1 MVWLYRE
8 PAPEWYSRGDAMN
21 ILAPSLLAADF
32 ARLGEQMRMI
42 DQAGAQYFHYDVMD
56 GQFVPNISMGL
67 PVLQSIR
74 KVTGK
79 KLDVHLMIQHP
90 ERYISDFSDAG
101 ADILTVHAEACTHL
115 DQVVRDIKREG
126 ILAGVALNP
135 STPLSVLDY
144 ILPEVDMVLIMTV
157 NPGYGGQKMIPYT
170 LDKIRELRGI
180 VQRRGLST
188 DIEVDGGVKI
198 DNVDQFLNAGANVIV
213 SGSGI
218 FKGDLAGNVEAFLE
232 KMENK

>member
-1 MVWLYRE
+1 
-8 PAPEWYSRGDAMN
+8 MN

-42 DQAGAQYFHYDVMD
+42 DQAGAHYFHYDVMD

-74 KVTGK
+74 KVTKK
-79 KLDVHLMIQHP
+79 KLDVHLMIQNP

-101 ADILTVHAEACTHL
+101 ADILTVHAETCTHL

-144 ILPEVDMVLIMTV
+144 VLPEVDMVLIMTV

-180 VQRRGLST
+180 IQRRGLFT
-188 DIEVDGGVKI
+188 DIEADGGVKI

-232 KMENK
+232 KMGQSNQIN

>member
-1 MVWLYRE
+1 
-8 PAPEWYSRGDAMN
+8 MN

-32 ARLGEQMRMI
+32 ARLGEQMRII

-67 PVLQSIR
+67 PVLESIR
-74 KVTGK
+74 KVTKK
-79 KLDVHLMIQHP
+79 KLDVHLMIEHP

-101 ADILTVHAEACTHL
+101 ADIITVHAEACTHL
-115 DQVVRDIKREG
+115 DQIIGDIKREG
-126 ILAGVALNP
+126 LMAGVALNP
-135 STPLSVLDY
+135 STPLNVLDY

-188 DIEVDGGVKI
+188 DIEVDGGIKI
-198 DNVDQFLNAGANVIV
+198 DNAGQFLAAGANVIV
-213 SGSGI
+213 AGSGI
-218 FKGDLAGNVEAFLE
+218 FKGDLADNVEAFLDE
-232 KMENK
+232 MN

>member
-1 MVWLYRE
+1 
-8 PAPEWYSRGDAMN
+8 MN
-21 ILAPSLLAADF
+21 YLAPSLLAADF
-32 ARLGEQMRMI
+32 TRLGEQMRII

-74 KVTGK
+74 KATKK
-79 KLDVHLMIQHP
+79 KLDVHLMIEHP

-101 ADILTVHAEACTHL
+101 ADIITVHAEACTHL
-115 DQVVRDIKREG
+115 DQIIGDIKREG
-126 ILAGVALNP
+126 LMASVALNP
-135 STPLSVLDY
+135 STPLHVLDY
-144 ILPEVDMVLIMTV
+144 ILPEVDMVLVMTV

-180 VQRRGLST
+180 VQKRGLAT

-198 DNVDQFLNAGANVIV
+198 ENVDQFLAAGANVIV
-213 SGSGI
+213 AGSGI
-218 FKGDLAGNVEAFLE
+218 FKGDLAGNVEAFLA
-232 KMENK
+232 KMG

>member
-1 MVWLYRE
+1 
-8 PAPEWYSRGDAMN
+8 MN

-42 DQAGAQYFHYDVMD
+42 DQAGAQYFHIDVMD
-56 GQFVPNISMGL
+56 GQFVPNITMGL

-74 KVTGK
+74 KVTKK
-79 KLDVHLMIQHP
+79 KLDVHLMIEHP

-126 ILAGVALNP
+126 VLAGVALNP
-135 STPLSVLDY
+135 STPLDVLDY
-144 ILPEVDMVLIMTV
+144 ILPEVDMVLVMTV
-157 NPGYGGQKMIPYT
+157 NPGFGGQKTIPYT
-170 LDKIRELRGI
+170 LDKIRELRAI
-180 VQRRGLST
+180 IQRRGLST

-218 FKGDLAGNVEAFLE
+218 FQGDLAGNVEAFLE
-232 KMENK
+232 KMNELD

>member
-1 MVWLYRE
+1 
-8 PAPEWYSRGDAMN
+8 
-21 ILAPSLLAADF
+21 
-32 ARLGEQMRMI
+32 MI

-56 GQFVPNISMGL
+56 GCFVPNISMGL

-74 KVTGK
+74 KVTKK
-79 KLDVHLMIQHP
+79 KLDVHLMIEAP

-101 ADILTVHAEACTHL
+101 ADIITVHAEACRHL

-126 ILAGVALNP
+126 VMAGVALNP
-135 STPLSVLDY
+135 ATPLGVLDY
-144 ILPEVDMVLIMTV
+144 VLPEADMVLIMTV

-180 VQRRGLST
+180 IQRRGLTT
-188 DIEVDGGVKI
+188 DIEVDGGVKL
-198 DNVDQFLNAGANVIV
+198 DNVEDFLSAGANVIV
-213 SGSGI
+213 AGSGI

-232 KMENK
+232 KMN

>member
-1 MVWLYRE
+1 
-8 PAPEWYSRGDAMN
+8 MN

-42 DQAGAQYFHYDVMD
+42 DQAGAQYFHVAVMD
-56 GQFVPNISMGL
+56 GQFVPNITMGL

-74 KVTGK
+74 KVTKK
-79 KLDVHLMIQHP
+79 KLDVHLMIEHP

-115 DQVVRDIKREG
+115 DQAVRDIKREG

-135 STPLSVLDY
+135 STPLNVLDY
-144 ILPEVDMVLIMTV
+144 ILPEVDMVLVMTV
-157 NPGYGGQKMIPYT
+157 NPGFGGQKMIPYT
-170 LDKIRELRGI
+170 LDKIRELRGMI
-180 VQRRGLST
+180 QLRGLST

-232 KMENK
+232 KMQ

>member
-1 MVWLYRE
+1 
-8 PAPEWYSRGDAMN
+8 MN
-21 ILAPSLLAADF
+21 YLAPSLLAADF
-32 ARLGEQMRMI
+32 TRLGEQMRII

-56 GQFVPNISMGL
+56 GQFVPNLSMGL

-74 KVTGK
+74 KITKK
-79 KLDVHLMIQHP
+79 KLDVHLMIEHP

-101 ADILTVHAEACTHL
+101 ADIITVHAEACTHL
-115 DQVVRDIKREG
+115 DQIVGDIKREG
-126 ILAGVALNP
+126 LMAGVALNP
-135 STPLSVLDY
+135 ATSLSVLDY
-144 ILPEVDMVLIMTV
+144 ILPEVDVVLVMTV

-188 DIEVDGGVKI
+188 NIEVDGGVKVE
-198 DNVDQFLNAGANVIV
+198 NVDRFLAAGANVIV
-213 SGSGI
+213 AGSGV

-232 KMENK
+232 KLN

>member
-1 MVWLYRE
+1 
-8 PAPEWYSRGDAMN
+8 MN
-21 ILAPSLLAADF
+21 YLAPSLLAADF
-32 ARLGEQMRMI
+32 ARLGEQMRII

-74 KVTGK
+74 KVTKK
-79 KLDVHLMIQHP
+79 KLDVHLMIEHP

-101 ADILTVHAEACTHL
+101 ADIITVHAEAATHL
-115 DQVVRDIKREG
+115 DQIVRDIKREG
-126 ILAGVALNP
+126 LMAGVALNP
-135 STPLSVLDY
+135 STPLTVLDY

-198 DNVDQFLNAGANVIV
+198 DNVDQFLAAGANVIV
-213 SGSGI
+213 AGSGV
-218 FKGDLAGNVEAFLE
+218 FKGDLAGNVEAFL
-232 KMENK
+232 KKLN

>member
-1 MVWLYRE
+1 
-8 PAPEWYSRGDAMN
+8 MN

-42 DQAGAQYFHYDVMD
+42 DQAGAQYFHIDVMD
-56 GQFVPNISMGL
+56 GQFVPNITMGL

-74 KVTGK
+74 KVTKK
-79 KLDVHLMIQHP
+79 KLDVHLMIEHP

-115 DQVVRDIKREG
+115 DQAVRDIKREG
-126 ILAGVALNP
+126 VLAGVALNP
-135 STPLSVLDY
+135 STPLDVLDY
-144 ILPEVDMVLIMTV
+144 ILPEVDMVLVMTV
-157 NPGYGGQKMIPYT
+157 NPGFGGQKMIPYT
-170 LDKIRELRGI
+170 LDKVRELRAI
-180 VQRRGLST
+180 IQRRGLST

-198 DNVDQFLNAGANVIV
+198 DNADQFLNAGANVIV

-218 FKGDLAGNVEAFLE
+218 FQGDLAGNVEAFLE
-232 KMENK
+232 KMNELD

>member
-1 MVWLYRE
+1 
-8 PAPEWYSRGDAMN
+8 MN
-21 ILAPSLLAADF
+21 YLAPSLLAADF
-32 ARLGEQMRMI
+32 TRLGEQMRII

-56 GQFVPNISMGL
+56 GQFVPNLSMGL

-74 KVTGK
+74 KITKK
-79 KLDVHLMIQHP
+79 KLDVHLMIEHP

-101 ADILTVHAEACTHL
+101 ADIITVHAEACTHL
-115 DQVVRDIKREG
+115 DQIVGDIKREG
-126 ILAGVALNP
+126 LTAGVALNP
-135 STPLSVLDY
+135 ATSLSVLDY
-144 ILPEVDMVLIMTV
+144 ILPEVDVVLVMTV

-188 DIEVDGGVKI
+188 NIEVDGGVKVE
-198 DNVDQFLNAGANVIV
+198 NVDQFLAAGANVIV
-213 SGSGI
+213 VGSGV

-232 KMENK
+232 KLN

>member
-1 MVWLYRE
+1 
-8 PAPEWYSRGDAMN
+8 
-21 ILAPSLLAADF
+21 
-32 ARLGEQMRMI
+32 MRMI
-42 DQAGAQYFHYDVMD
+42 DQAGAHYFHYDVMD

-74 KVTGK
+74 KVTKK
-79 KLDVHLMIQHP
+79 KLDVHLMIQNP

-101 ADILTVHAEACTHL
+101 ADILTVHAETCTHL

-144 ILPEVDMVLIMTV
+144 VLPEVDMVLIMTV

-170 LDKIRELRGI
+170 LDKVRELRGI
-180 VQRRGLST
+180 IQRRGLST

-232 KMENK
+232 KMGQIH

>member
-1 MVWLYRE
+1 
-8 PAPEWYSRGDAMN
+8 MN

-42 DQAGAQYFHYDVMD
+42 DQAGAQYFHIDVMD
-56 GQFVPNISMGL
+56 GQFVPNITMGL

-74 KVTGK
+74 KVTKK
-79 KLDVHLMIQHP
+79 KLDVHLMIEHP

-126 ILAGVALNP
+126 VLAGVALNP
-135 STPLSVLDY
+135 STPLDVLDY
-144 ILPEVDMVLIMTV
+144 ILPEVDMVLVMTV
-157 NPGYGGQKMIPYT
+157 NPGFGGQKMIPYT
-170 LDKIRELRGI
+170 LDKVRELRAI
-180 VQRRGLST
+180 IQRRGLST

-198 DNVDQFLNAGANVIV
+198 DNADQFLNAGANVIV

-218 FKGDLAGNVEAFLE
+218 FQGDLAGNVEAFLE
-232 KMENK
+232 KMNELD

>member
-1 MVWLYRE
+1 
-8 PAPEWYSRGDAMN
+8 MN

-42 DQAGAQYFHYDVMD
+42 DQAGAQYFHIDVMD
-56 GQFVPNISMGL
+56 GQFVPNITMGL

-74 KVTGK
+74 KVTKK
-79 KLDVHLMIQHP
+79 KLDVHLMIEHP

-115 DQVVRDIKREG
+115 DQAVRDIKREG

-135 STPLSVLDY
+135 STPLNVLDY
-144 ILPEVDMVLIMTV
+144 ILPEVDMVLVMTV
-157 NPGYGGQKMIPYT
+157 NPGFGGQKMIPYT
-170 LDKIRELRGI
+170 LDKIREMRGMI
-180 VQRRGLST
+180 QRRGLST

-218 FKGDLAGNVEAFLE
+218 FQGDLAGNVEAFLE
-232 KMENK
+232 KMNELD

>member
-1 MVWLYRE
+1 
-8 PAPEWYSRGDAMN
+8 MN

-42 DQAGAQYFHYDVMD
+42 DQAGAQYFHIDVMD
-56 GQFVPNISMGL
+56 GQFVPNITMGL

-74 KVTGK
+74 KVTKK
-79 KLDVHLMIQHP
+79 KLDVHLMIEHP

-126 ILAGVALNP
+126 VLAGVALNP
-135 STPLSVLDY
+135 STPLDVLDY
-144 ILPEVDMVLIMTV
+144 ILPEVDMVLVMTV
-157 NPGYGGQKMIPYT
+157 NPGFGGQKMIPYT
-170 LDKIRELRGI
+170 LDKVRELRAI
-180 VQRRGLST
+180 IQRRGLST

-218 FKGDLAGNVEAFLE
+218 FQGDLAGNVEAFLE
-232 KMENK
+232 KMNEPD

>member
-1 MVWLYRE
+1 
-8 PAPEWYSRGDAMN
+8 MN

-42 DQAGAQYFHYDVMD
+42 DQAGAQYFHIDVMD
-56 GQFVPNISMGL
+56 GQFVPNITMGL

-74 KVTGK
+74 KVTKK
-79 KLDVHLMIQHP
+79 KLDVHLMIEHP

-115 DQVVRDIKREG
+115 DQAVRDIKREG
-126 ILAGVALNP
+126 ALAGVALNP
-135 STPLSVLDY
+135 STPLDVLDY
-144 ILPEVDMVLIMTV
+144 ILPEVDMVLVMTV
-157 NPGYGGQKMIPYT
+157 NPGFGGQKMIPYT
-170 LDKIRELRGI
+170 LDKIRELRAI
-180 VQRRGLST
+180 IQRRGLST

-218 FKGDLAGNVEAFLE
+218 FQGDLAGNVEAFLE
-232 KMENK
+232 KMNELD

>member
-1 MVWLYRE
+1 
-8 PAPEWYSRGDAMN
+8 MN
-21 ILAPSLLAADF
+21 YLAPSLLAADF
-32 ARLGEQMRMI
+32 ARLGEQMRII

-74 KVTGK
+74 KVTKK
-79 KLDVHLMIQHP
+79 KLDVHLMIEHP

-101 ADILTVHAEACTHL
+101 ADIITVHAETSTHL
-115 DQVVRDIKREG
+115 DQIVRDIKREG
-126 ILAGVALNP
+126 LMAGVALNP
-135 STPLSVLDY
+135 STPLTVLDY

-198 DNVDQFLNAGANVIV
+198 DNVDQFLAAGANVIV
-213 SGSGI
+213 AGSGI
-218 FKGDLAGNVEAFLE
+218 FKGDLAGNVEAFLSV
-232 KMENK
+232 MG

>member
-1 MVWLYRE
+1 
-8 PAPEWYSRGDAMN
+8 MN
-21 ILAPSLLAADF
+21 YLAPSLLAADF
-32 ARLGEQMRMI
+32 TRLGEQMRII

-74 KVTGK
+74 KATKK
-79 KLDVHLMIQHP
+79 KLDVHLMIEHP

-101 ADILTVHAEACTHL
+101 ADIITVHAEACTHL
-115 DQVVRDIKREG
+115 DQIIGDIKREG
-126 ILAGVALNP
+126 LMAGVALNP
-135 STPLSVLDY
+135 STPLHVLDY
-144 ILPEVDMVLIMTV
+144 ILPEVDMVLVMTV

-180 VQRRGLST
+180 VQKRGLAT

-198 DNVDQFLNAGANVIV
+198 ENVDQFLAAGANVIV
-213 SGSGI
+213 AGSGI
-218 FKGDLAGNVEAFLE
+218 FKGDLAGNVEAFLA
-232 KMENK
+232 KMG

>member
-1 MVWLYRE
+1 
-8 PAPEWYSRGDAMN
+8 MN

-74 KVTGK
+74 KVTKK
-79 KLDVHLMIQHP
+79 KLDVHLMIRNP

-101 ADILTVHAEACTHL
+101 ADILTVHAETCTHL

-135 STPLSVLDY
+135 STPLNVLDY
-144 ILPEVDMVLIMTV
+144 VLPEVDMVLIMTV

-170 LDKIRELRGI
+170 LDKVRELRGI
-180 VQRRGLST
+180 IQRRGLST

-232 KMENK
+232 KMGQSNQIN

>member
-1 MVWLYRE
+1 
-8 PAPEWYSRGDAMN
+8 MN

-42 DQAGAQYFHYDVMD
+42 DQAGAQYFHIDVMD
-56 GQFVPNISMGL
+56 GQFVPNITMGL

-74 KVTGK
+74 KVTKK
-79 KLDVHLMIQHP
+79 KLDVHLMIEHP

-115 DQVVRDIKREG
+115 DQAVRDIKREG
-126 ILAGVALNP
+126 VLAGVALNP
-135 STPLSVLDY
+135 STPLDVLDY
-144 ILPEVDMVLIMTV
+144 ILPEVDMVLVMTV
-157 NPGYGGQKMIPYT
+157 NPGFGGQKMIPYT
-170 LDKIRELRGI
+170 LDKIRELRAI
-180 VQRRGLST
+180 IQRRGLST

-218 FKGDLAGNVEAFLE
+218 FHGDLAGNVEAFLE
-232 KMENK
+232 KMNELD

>member
-1 MVWLYRE
+1 
-8 PAPEWYSRGDAMN
+8 MN

-32 ARLGEQMRMI
+32 ARLGEQMKII

-67 PVLQSIR
+67 PVLESIR
-74 KVTGK
+74 KVTKK
-79 KLDVHLMIQHP
+79 KLDVHLMIEHP

-101 ADILTVHAEACTHL
+101 ADIITVHAEACTHL
-115 DQVVRDIKREG
+115 DQIVGDIKREG
-126 ILAGVALNP
+126 LMAGVALNP
-135 STPLSVLDY
+135 STPLNVLDY
-144 ILPEVDMVLIMTV
+144 ILPEVDMVLVMTV

-198 DNVDQFLNAGANVIV
+198 DNVDQLLAAGANVIV
-213 SGSGI
+213 AGSGV
-218 FKGDLAGNVEAFLE
+218 FKGDLAGNVEAFLA
-232 KMENK
+232 KM

>member
-1 MVWLYRE
+1 
-8 PAPEWYSRGDAMN
+8 MN
-21 ILAPSLLAADF
+21 YLAPSLLAADF
-32 ARLGEQMRMI
+32 TRLGEQMRII

-56 GQFVPNISMGL
+56 GQFVPNLSMGL

-74 KVTGK
+74 KITKK
-79 KLDVHLMIQHP
+79 KLDVHLMIEHP

-101 ADILTVHAEACTHL
+101 ADIITVHAEACTHL
-115 DQVVRDIKREG
+115 DQIVGDIKREG
-126 ILAGVALNP
+126 LMAGVALNP
-135 STPLSVLDY
+135 ATSLSVLDY
-144 ILPEVDMVLIMTV
+144 ILPEVDVVLVMTV

-188 DIEVDGGVKI
+188 NIEVDGGVKVE
-198 DNVDQFLNAGANVIV
+198 NVDQFLAAGANVIV
-213 SGSGI
+213 AGSGI

-232 KMENK
+232 KMGEA

>member
-1 MVWLYRE
+1 
-8 PAPEWYSRGDAMN
+8 MN
-21 ILAPSLLAADF
+21 YLAPSLLAADF
-32 ARLGEQMRMI
+32 TRLGEQMRII

-56 GQFVPNISMGL
+56 GQFVPNLSMGL

-74 KVTGK
+74 KITKK
-79 KLDVHLMIQHP
+79 KLDVHLMIEHP

-101 ADILTVHAEACTHL
+101 ADIITVHAEACTHL
-115 DQVVRDIKREG
+115 DQIVGDIKREG
-126 ILAGVALNP
+126 LMAGVALNP
-135 STPLSVLDY
+135 ATSLSVLDY
-144 ILPEVDMVLIMTV
+144 ILPEVDVVLVMTV

-188 DIEVDGGVKI
+188 NIEVDGGVKI
-198 DNVDQFLNAGANVIV
+198 ENVDRFLAAGANVIV
-213 SGSGI
+213 AGSGI

-232 KMENK
+232 KLGLV